1 MEAVFLHPGE
11 VAFIVHLE
19 SDTSTRKPLKA
30 KQETL
35 GSVPGPVPFSSVKP
49 TRMSRHIKKY
59 YCISV
64 ARAVVC
70 PDGDRSDLLA
80 KSRRAFSLG

>member
-30 KQETL
+30 KQTGDL
-35 GSVPGPVPFSSVKP
+35 GVRP
-49 TRMSRHIKKY
+49 RSRPIFV
-59 YCISV
+59 S
-64 ARAVVC
+64 
-70 PDGDRSDLLA
+70 
-80 KSRRAFSLG
+80 